1 MCVYV
6 ADSAFLKA
14 FCIRNQVISNNVGV
28 LVYSGTSYSK
38 MNIFRG
44 LLHTKMVL
52 QANIGHYP
60 QNHTISSHE
69 LYQEYFPWSL
79 L

>member
-6 ADSAFLKA
+6 ADGAFLKA
-14 FCIRNQVISNNVGV
+14 FYIRNQVISNNVGV

-44 LLHTKMVL
+44 LLHTKMVC
-52 QANIGHYP
+52 
-60 QNHTISSHE
+60 ISSFSMAVVHNC
-69 LYQEYFPWSL
+69 
-79 L
+79 